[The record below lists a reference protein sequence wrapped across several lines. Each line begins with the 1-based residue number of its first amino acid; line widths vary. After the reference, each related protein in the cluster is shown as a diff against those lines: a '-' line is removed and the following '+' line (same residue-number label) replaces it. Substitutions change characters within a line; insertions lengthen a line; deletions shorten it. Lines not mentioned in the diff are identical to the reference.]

1 VAIILNGDE
10 SDVLRLTSL
19 RLNLGNERLAMIF
32 KNWQIE
38 SIRYLLRI
46 QPEGANSRAVWTKV
60 NNSFKGSISRASII
74 NFLNNMVNEGLLVYE
89 DATGKGGHHRVYRIR
104 FTEQEFKTQ
113 IVARVISKLLKEYPQ
128 ETRKVLQVI

>member
-1 VAIILNGDE
+1 MIILNGYE

-46 QPEGANSRAVWTKV
+46 QPEGANSRAVWTNV

>member
-1 VAIILNGDE
+1 VIILNGYE

-46 QPEGANSRAVWTKV
+46 QPEGANSRAVWTNV

>member
-1 VAIILNGDE
+1 VVIIVNGYE

-46 QPEGANSRAVWTKV
+46 QPEGANSRAVWTNV

-74 NFLNNMVNEGLLVYE
+74 NFLNNMVDEGLLVYE

-128 ETRKVLQVI
+128 ETRKVLKVI